1 MVSNS
6 AEAPAFVQS
15 VPTVAEDPTP
25 ISTSVSP
32 ITWTAAAPTT
42 VFTNTPT
49 AVVSTSIDASTSSVT
64 ASSQDADPT
73 TTSMPDQPVLTGS
86 MKFVA
91 AGVTAL
97 DVEVSVTYALSVE
110 LSVSSLN
117 HITVSVT
124 QSGSRR
130 LQAPQESSLRRLA
143 TAWDVSFSIEV
154 PDANTAATLQ
164 NATEKMSTNNADFGK
179 TLQKNLYSR
188 LESSG
193 RDPVALTKTFAVASF
208 KSELR
213 AKAPSSPAENGINT
227 RDRND
232 QFSEPDC
239 CKESSVI
246 FVTLFVCMSALSR
259 NL

>member
-1 MVSNS
+1 
-6 AEAPAFVQS
+6 
-15 VPTVAEDPTP
+15 
-25 ISTSVSP
+25 
-32 ITWTAAAPTT
+32 
-42 VFTNTPT
+42 
-49 AVVSTSIDASTSSVT
+49 
-64 ASSQDADPT
+64 
-73 TTSMPDQPVLTGS
+73 

-110 LSVSSLN
+110 LSVSNLN

-239 CKESSVI
+239 CKESSVM